1 MNTMIYN
8 VGGAKVNVF
17 GTNNGAG
24 TVAIPCNYFTEY
36 FKGYIYG
43 NNVIANN
50 TLGLFSYRGN
60 IKTDKYKMVG
70 LTGSSHLWGDK
81 PDNCQFIPKGS
92 IGSRSSE
99 FELHEK
105 VYMGQQCPDE
115 FFGTPWEV
123 LFGTGDP
130 TKMLKTAEGMMLL
143 RDIMSI
149 IGQGLKNDFWNMVSM
164 GGNPLIA
171 TSESAGAYKVST
183 AEFNAFK
190 AQQANVGG
198 FITTA
203 DYLKAAGETNF
214 NVAIGAGD
222 VSGESYIGAVNTGLF
237 PAVRAARKPVMTTVA
252 RSGMLKEVWL
262 VSRGIFE
269 KYKAEVQAFTAGASL
284 PISYELLTKGAA
296 SMGIGIDSVLEWD
309 NKWIVAF
316 DEINAT
322 DAILGYDTHFVLAT
336 VPGNI
341 PILTNENA
349 STLPASKGFGLLVQ
363 QSDRIEDMGK
373 IRMYSHIK
381 VGTGFNNPDLV
392 TYAVRR
398 TIKA

>member
-8 VGGAKVNVF
+8 VGNAKVNVF

-24 TVAIPCNYFTEY
+24 TIAIPCNYFTEY

-50 TLGLFSYRGN
+50 TLKLFTYRGN
-60 IKTDKYKMVG
+60 IKTDKYKMVS
-70 LTGSSHLWGDK
+70 LTGTSHLWGDK
-81 PDNCQFIPKGS
+81 PENCQFIPKGS
-92 IGSRSSE
+92 IGSRSAE

-130 TKMLKTAEGMMLL
+130 TKILKTAEGMMLL
-143 RDIMSI
+143 KDIMSI
-149 IGQGLKNDFWNMVSM
+149 IDMGLKNDFWNMVSM
-164 GGNPLIA
+164 GGNPIIA
-171 TSESAGAYKVST
+171 TSEAAGAYKVSA
-183 AEFNAFK
+183 AEFAAFK
-190 AQQANVGG
+190 AQQANIGG
-198 FITTA
+198 FMTTA
-203 DYLKAAGETNF
+203 DYLRAAGEPNF
-214 NVAIGAGD
+214 SVPIAGGD
-222 VSGESYIGAVNTGLF
+222 VSGASYTGAVNTGLF

-252 RSGMLKEVWL
+252 RSGMMKEVWL

-269 KYKAEVQAFTAGASL
+269 KYKSEIITLTAQL
-284 PISYELLTKGAA
+284 PVSYELLKSGAA
-296 SMGIGIDSVLEWD
+296 SMGIGVDSVLEWD

-349 STLPASKGFGLLVQ
+349 STLPAGKGFGLIVQ